1 MKILIDFSL
10 SESRGKLNK
19 LLSEMRSRIALE
31 LHDAIA
37 VHENKISEEHGG
49 AEIAILDSEAM
60 VNNLVE
66 QLERKIHAVMEHPHL
81 VQVTDP
87 DTDIQLILEKAF
99 LHAAHYLQN
108 NAPDTLD
115 EVYVAILQR
124 QPSLTDIIDT
134 TCWSD
139 ILTNETMSRIRDIF
153 LETLGLVEKVCRAEL
168 IYPSS
173 KYEQPKGV

>member
-19 LLSEMRSRIALE
+19 LLSEMRSRVAFE

-37 VHENKISEEHGG
+37 VHENKISEEHSGV
-49 AEIAILDSEAM
+49 EITILDSEAM
-60 VNNLVE
+60 V
-66 QLERKIHAVMEHPHL
+66 KIHSAMTYPHL
-81 VQVTDP
+81 VRVTDP
-87 DTDIQLILEKAF
+87 DTDIHLILEKAF

-124 QPSLTDIIDT
+124 QSSTTDIIDT

-153 LETLGLVEKVCRAEL
+153 LETLGLVEKICHAEL
-168 IYPSS
+168 IYLSS
-173 KYEQPKGV
+173 KYGQPKGV

>member
-19 LLSEMRSRIALE
+19 LLSKMRSRVAFE

-37 VHENKISEEHGG
+37 VHENKISEEHSG
-49 AEIAILDSEAM
+49 AEITILDSEAM
-60 VNNLVE
+60 VNNLIE
-66 QLERKIHAVMEHPHL
+66 QLERKIHSAMTYPHL
-81 VQVTDP
+81 VRVTDP
-87 DTDIQLILEKAF
+87 DTDIHLILEKAF

-124 QPSLTDIIDT
+124 QSSTTDIIDT

-153 LETLGLVEKVCRAEL
+153 LETLGLVEKICHAEL
-168 IYPSS
+168 IYLSS
-173 KYEQPKGV
+173 KYGQPKGV